1 MNVVITGTTSGIGKV
16 IAQNLDQHSI
26 TSINRTDIDLSQSQD
41 FSHIDLSNQQVL
53 ILNAG
58 VLYGIRDQFKSY
70 TVEQITKVLYTNFFN
85 NVLLTKKFIDQNPNG
100 HIIYIGSMAT
110 TRFINVDPMYALS
123 KHCLKAFF
131 DIIKNCKDTKEFKI
145 TAIHPGRTKTN
156 MHRHMSNY
164 VYASDTLSAHTVAKH
179 VVYAIEH
186 PEIKDI
192 QINA

>member
-41 FSHIDLSNQQVL
+41 FSLIDLSNQQVL

-58 VLYGIRDQFKSY
+58 VLYGIRDEFKPY
-70 TVEQITKVLYTNFFN
+70 TVEQITKVLYTNFLN
-85 NVLLTKKFIDQNPNG
+85 NVLLTKKFMDQNKNG

-110 TRFINVDPMYALS
+110 TRFTNVDPMYALS
-123 KHCLKAFF
+123 KHCLKSFF
-131 DIIKNCKDTKEFKI
+131 DIIKNCKDTEQFNI
-145 TAIHPGRTKTN
+145 TAVHPARTKTKL
-156 MHRHMSNY
+156 HRHMTNY
-164 VYASDTLSAHTVAKH
+164 VYAPNTLSAQTVANH